1 MNTVKHFKL
10 TQSEKRL
17 LRQEKMNH
25 KDRRK
30 AAKLKK
36 KMRHL
41 AYTSKMSYEEV
52 CKEANTKK
60 KATSERPKVLPTKTK
75 STALEKRSLKEEKR
89 REKQR
94 LLHKELLE
102 NDNREIK
109 KYEKLLKLKK
119 KKNNAL
125 PKSFSIDGLDCM
137 NDMLCIKV
145 TLKSIGIID
154 LLELCMGNKPYTDG
168 SSGDFTRDTKDLIGD
183 GEEVLSEE
191 EEMNSEDEDGE
202 DLEEEMEEE
211 RNSENAEFANTEREN
226 IYGDQSTSELQCALK
241 HEMLDET
248 FASPEEQAMAERVEK
263 ILKRFI
269 NKLSESNV
277 LVSSREVM
285 ELFRTNPQHV
295 VKRVFTEVIL
305 DACFTAFRLPDRLL
319 ITISVLVA
327 ILHSTLSSNF
337 SAYFVEM
344 LVQKLEEKRTDEN
357 EQEIESNALQNGYL
371 LVTSHKLLMD
381 IFNSLMQSGRCLDLQ
396 LLVPLVKNL
405 GFVLRKACPSD
416 LKDFVMSAI
425 AKMEKHGSE
434 SSRAEAFT
442 NILMIDLNA
451 IKNNNASKICHY
463 DPDLI
468 DHFTKLLR
476 SCLSGKTPEM
486 PLAFGLMD
494 ILEASTK
501 GRWWIV
507 GSSYVV
513 PVAGASKS
521 GDLNQFNY
529 SEDLLRLAK
538 KNRMNTDL
546 KRNIF
551 CCILSAEDYLNAFE
565 KLLKLNLSDKQERE
579 IIHILFVCCLNE
591 KTFNPFYGYLVQ
603 KFCSYNAKFV
613 LTTQFALWDKLKILK
628 TLKKTQIQNL
638 SSLIAHLF
646 GSLALPISVLK
657 VINFVEIE
665 ETMTDFLKRLFTKF
679 LNGFST
685 DVLRV
690 VFGKLMK
697 KSNEYHYLREGIR
710 LFIVHFLLTEH
721 EDEEKKEFKRKI
733 RFFIFTLK
741 MAINVATTV
750 AEPCNECKWIDLIIM
765 ASRAKMGKGKKRA
778 HRATSNVF
786 AMFTQSQIQEFKEAF
801 NMIDQNRNGFIDKAD
816 LLDMYASL
824 GKEVGDEFIDEM
836 INEAPGAINFTMFLT
851 MFGEK
856 MTGTDPEDVIRN
868 AFQCFD
874 EEGTGSIS
882 EHDLRTLLT
891 TMGDRYTDDQVEE
904 LFKDAPI
911 KDGMFNYVEFARM
924 LKHGSEEKDE
934 STITSFDGV
943 AFEQIFSMIRHHMS
957 QKESSDS
964 RWFKSSKRNEG
975 LEDGEFM
982 PRR

>member
-1 MNTVKHFKL
+1 LVMNTMKHFKL
-10 TQSEKRL
+10 TQNEKRL
-17 LRQEKMNH
+17 LRQENMNH

-60 KATSERPKVLPTKTK
+60 KATSEKPKVLQTKTK

-94 LLHKELLE
+94 FLQKELLE

-125 PKSFSIDGLDCM
+125 SKSFSIDGLDY
-137 NDMLCIKV
+137 
-145 TLKSIGIID
+145 
-154 LLELCMGNKPYTDG
+154 LLELCIGNKSYTDC
-168 SSGDFTRDTKDLIGD
+168 SSDDFTRDTKDSIGD

-191 EEMNSEDEDGE
+191 EEMDSEDENESADE
-202 DLEEEMEEE
+202 LEEEMTEE
-211 RNSENAEFANTEREN
+211 RKSENAEFENIEREN

-248 FASPEEQAMAERVEK
+248 FTSPEEQAMAERVEK

-285 ELFRTNPQHV
+285 ELFRTNPHHV
-295 VKRVFTEVIL
+295 IKRVFTNVIL

-319 ITISVLVA
+319 ITISVLVG
-327 ILHSTLSSNF
+327 ILHSTLSSDF
-337 SAYFVEM
+337 SAYFVEI

-371 LVTSHKLLMD
+371 LVAYLCAMKASEICVAVTSYKLLMD

-396 LLVPLVKNL
+396 LLVPLVRNL
-405 GFVLRKACPSD
+405 GFVLRKACPTD
-416 LKDFVMSAI
+416 LKDFVMFAI
-425 AKMEKHGSE
+425 GKMEKHESE
-434 SSRAEAFT
+434 SSRTEAFT
-442 NILMIDLNA
+442 NILMNDLNS

-494 ILEASTK
+494 ILEAPTK

-513 PVAGASKS
+513 PVTDASKS

-591 KTFNPFYGYLVQ
+591 RTFNPFYGYLVQ
-603 KFCSYNAKFV
+603 KFCNYHAKFV

-628 TLKKTQIQNL
+628 TLKKAQIQNL

-679 LNGFST
+679 LNSFST

-697 KSNEYHYLREGIR
+697 KSNEYRYLREGIR
-710 LFIVHFLLTEH
+710 LFIVHFLLAEH
-721 EDEEKKEFKRKI
+721 EDEEKKEFKLFVFSCQFCI
-733 RFFIFTLK
+733 HIG
-741 MAINVATTV
+741 
-750 AEPCNECKWIDLIIM
+750 IM

-874 EEGTGSIS
+874 EEGTGSIN

-934 STITSFDGV
+934 
-943 AFEQIFSMIRHHMS
+943 
-957 QKESSDS
+957 
-964 RWFKSSKRNEG
+964 
-975 LEDGEFM
+975 
-982 PRR
+982 

>member
-60 KATSERPKVLPTKTK
+60 KATSERPK
-75 STALEKRSLKEEKR
+75 R

-125 PKSFSIDGLDCM
+125 PKSFSIDGLDY
-137 NDMLCIKV
+137 
-145 TLKSIGIID
+145 

-168 SSGDFTRDTKDLIGD
+168 SSGDVTRDTKDLIGD

-191 EEMNSEDEDGE
+191 EEMNSEDENGE
-202 DLEEEMEEE
+202 ELEEEMEEE

-319 ITISVLVA
+319 ITISVLVG

-371 LVTSHKLLMD
+371 LVTSYKLLMD

-579 IIHILFVCCLNE
+579 IIHISFVCCLNE

-690 VFGKLMK
+690 
-697 KSNEYHYLREGIR
+697 
-710 LFIVHFLLTEH
+710 
-721 EDEEKKEFKRKI
+721 
-733 RFFIFTLK
+733 FIFTLK

>member
-1 MNTVKHFKL
+1 
-10 TQSEKRL
+10 
-17 LRQEKMNH
+17 MNH

-36 KMRHL
+36 KLRRL

-60 KATSERPKVLPTKTK
+60 KATAEKPKVLQTKTK
-75 STALEKRSLKEEKR
+75 STSLEKRSMKEEKR

-94 LLHKELLE
+94 LLQKELLE
-102 NDNREIK
+102 NDNREIE

-119 KKNNAL
+119 KKNSAL
-125 PKSFSIDGLDCM
+125 SKSFSIDGLDY
-137 NDMLCIKV
+137 
-145 TLKSIGIID
+145 
-154 LLELCMGNKPYTDG
+154 LLELCMGNKSYTDG
-168 SSGDFTRDTKDLIGD
+168 SSDDFTRDTKDSIGD

-191 EEMNSEDEDGE
+191 EEMDSEDESGE
-202 DLEEEMEEE
+202 ELEAGDMTEEGK
-211 RNSENAEFANTEREN
+211 SENEEFENIEREN

-248 FASPEEQAMAERVEK
+248 FTSPEEQAMAERVEK

-285 ELFRTNPQHV
+285 ELFRTNPHHV
-295 VKRVFTEVIL
+295 IKRVFTEVII

-319 ITISVLVA
+319 LTISVLVG
-327 ILHSTLSSNF
+327 ILHSTLSSDF
-337 SAYFVEM
+337 SAYFVEV

-371 LVTSHKLLMD
+371 LVAYLCAMKASEICVVTSYKLLMD

-396 LLVPLVKNL
+396 LLVPLVRNL
-405 GFVLRKACPSD
+405 GFVLRKACPTD
-416 LKDFVMSAI
+416 LKDFVIFAI
-425 AKMEKHGSE
+425 AKMEKYGSK

-442 NILMIDLNA
+442 NILMNDLNS

-476 SCLSGKTPEM
+476 SCLSRKTPEM

-494 ILEASTK
+494 ILEAPTK

-513 PVAGASKS
+513 PVADANKS

-591 KTFNPFYGYLVQ
+591 RTFNPFYGYLVQ
-603 KFCSYNAKFV
+603 KFCNYHAKFV

-628 TLKKTQIQNL
+628 TLKKAQIQNL
-638 SSLIAHLF
+638 SSLIAQLF

-657 VINFVEIE
+657 FSNFGITVIVDLQFLFFLVNFCI
-665 ETMTDFLKRLFTKF
+665 
-679 LNGFST
+679 
-685 DVLRV
+685 
-690 VFGKLMK
+690 
-697 KSNEYHYLREGIR
+697 HI
-710 LFIVHFLLTEH
+710 
-721 EDEEKKEFKRKI
+721 
-733 RFFIFTLK
+733 
-741 MAINVATTV
+741 
-750 AEPCNECKWIDLIIM
+750 CIM

-874 EEGTGSIS
+874 EEGTGSIN

-934 STITSFDGV
+934 
-943 AFEQIFSMIRHHMS
+943 
-957 QKESSDS
+957 
-964 RWFKSSKRNEG
+964 
-975 LEDGEFM
+975 
-982 PRR
+982 

>member
-1 MNTVKHFKL
+1 MNTVKRFKL

-60 KATSERPKVLPTKTK
+60 KAASERPKVLPTKTK

-191 EEMNSEDEDGE
+191 EEINSEDENGE
-202 DLEEEMEEE
+202 ELEEEMEEE

-319 ITISVLVA
+319 ITISVLVG

-371 LVTSHKLLMD
+371 LVAYLCAMKASVTSYKLLMD

-405 GFVLRKACPSD
+405 GFVLRKACPSE
-416 LKDFVMSAI
+416 LKDFVLSAI

-513 PVAGASKS
+513 PVAGTNKS

-579 IIHILFVCCLNE
+579 IIHILF
-591 KTFNPFYGYLVQ
+591 
-603 KFCSYNAKFV
+603 

-679 LNGFST
+679 LNSFST

-690 VFGKLMK
+690 
-697 KSNEYHYLREGIR
+697 
-710 LFIVHFLLTEH
+710 
-721 EDEEKKEFKRKI
+721 
-733 RFFIFTLK
+733 FIFTLK
-741 MAINVATTV
+741 MTINVATTV
-750 AEPCNECKWIDLIIM
+750 AGPCNECKWIDLIIM

-874 EEGTGSIS
+874 EEGTGDESSHCYSSIS

-943 AFEQIFSMIRHHMS
+943 AFEQIFSVIRHHIS

>member
-1 MNTVKHFKL
+1 MNTVKRFKL

-60 KATSERPKVLPTKTK
+60 KAASERPKVLPTKTK

-191 EEMNSEDEDGE
+191 EEMNSEDENGE
-202 DLEEEMEEE
+202 ELEEEMEEE
-211 RNSENAEFANTEREN
+211 RNSENAEFANTEKEN

-319 ITISVLVA
+319 ITISVLVG

-371 LVTSHKLLMD
+371 LVAYLCAMKASVTSYKLLMD

-442 NILMIDLNA
+442 SILMIDLNA

-579 IIHILFVCCLNE
+579 IIHILF
-591 KTFNPFYGYLVQ
+591 
-603 KFCSYNAKFV
+603 

-679 LNGFST
+679 LNSFST

-690 VFGKLMK
+690 
-697 KSNEYHYLREGIR
+697 
-710 LFIVHFLLTEH
+710 
-721 EDEEKKEFKRKI
+721 
-733 RFFIFTLK
+733 FIFTLK
-741 MAINVATTV
+741 MTINVATTV
-750 AEPCNECKWIDLIIM
+750 AGPCNECKWIGLIIM

-824 GKEVGDEFIDEM
+824 GKDVGDEFIDEM

-943 AFEQIFSMIRHHMS
+943 AFEQIFSVIRHHIS

>member
-319 ITISVLVA
+319 ITISVLVG

-337 SAYFVEM
+337 SAYFVET

-371 LVTSHKLLMD
+371 LVAYLCAMKASVTSYKLLMD

-513 PVAGASKS
+513 PVADASKS
-521 GDLNQFNY
+521 GDSNQFNY

-579 IIHILFVCCLNE
+579 IIHILF
-591 KTFNPFYGYLVQ
+591 
-603 KFCSYNAKFV
+603 

-690 VFGKLMK
+690 V
-697 KSNEYHYLREGIR
+697 
-710 LFIVHFLLTEH
+710 
-721 EDEEKKEFKRKI
+721 
-733 RFFIFTLK
+733 
-741 MAINVATTV
+741 
-750 AEPCNECKWIDLIIM
+750 IM

-874 EEGTGSIS
+874 EEGTGDESSHCYSSIS

-911 KDGMFNYVEFARM
+911 KDGKFNYVEFARM

-957 QKESSDS
+957 QSLNLRHESSDS

>member
-1 MNTVKHFKL
+1 LVMNTMKHFKL
-10 TQSEKRL
+10 TQNEKRL
-17 LRQEKMNH
+17 LRQENMNH

-36 KMRHL
+36 KLRRL

-60 KATSERPKVLPTKTK
+60 KATAEKPKVLQTKTK
-75 STALEKRSLKEEKR
+75 STSLEKRSMKEEKR

-94 LLHKELLE
+94 LLQKELLE
-102 NDNREIK
+102 NDNREIE

-119 KKNNAL
+119 KKNSAL
-125 PKSFSIDGLDCM
+125 SKSFSIDGLDY
-137 NDMLCIKV
+137 
-145 TLKSIGIID
+145 
-154 LLELCMGNKPYTDG
+154 LLELCMGNKSYTDG
-168 SSGDFTRDTKDLIGD
+168 SSDDFTRDTKDSIGD

-191 EEMNSEDEDGE
+191 EEMDSEDESGE
-202 DLEEEMEEE
+202 ELEAGDMTEEGK
-211 RNSENAEFANTEREN
+211 SENEEFENIEREN

-248 FASPEEQAMAERVEK
+248 FTSPEEQAMAERVEK

-285 ELFRTNPQHV
+285 ELFRTNPHHV
-295 VKRVFTEVIL
+295 IKRVFTEVII

-319 ITISVLVA
+319 LTISVLVG
-327 ILHSTLSSNF
+327 ILHSTLSSDF
-337 SAYFVEM
+337 SAYFVEV

-371 LVTSHKLLMD
+371 LVTSYKLLMD

-396 LLVPLVKNL
+396 LLVPLVRNL
-405 GFVLRKACPSD
+405 GFVLRKACPTD
-416 LKDFVMSAI
+416 LKDFVIFAI
-425 AKMEKHGSE
+425 AKMEKYGSK

-442 NILMIDLNA
+442 NILMNDLNS

-476 SCLSGKTPEM
+476 SCLSRKTPEM

-494 ILEASTK
+494 ILEAPTK

-513 PVAGASKS
+513 PVADANKS

-591 KTFNPFYGYLVQ
+591 RTFNPFYGYLVQ
-603 KFCSYNAKFV
+603 KFCNYHAKFV

-628 TLKKTQIQNL
+628 TLKKAQIQNL
-638 SSLIAHLF
+638 SSLIAQLF

-657 VINFVEIE
+657 FSNFGITVIVDLQFLFFLVNFCI
-665 ETMTDFLKRLFTKF
+665 
-679 LNGFST
+679 
-685 DVLRV
+685 
-690 VFGKLMK
+690 
-697 KSNEYHYLREGIR
+697 HI
-710 LFIVHFLLTEH
+710 
-721 EDEEKKEFKRKI
+721 
-733 RFFIFTLK
+733 
-741 MAINVATTV
+741 
-750 AEPCNECKWIDLIIM
+750 CIM

-874 EEGTGSIS
+874 EEGTGSIN

-934 STITSFDGV
+934 
-943 AFEQIFSMIRHHMS
+943 
-957 QKESSDS
+957 
-964 RWFKSSKRNEG
+964 
-975 LEDGEFM
+975 
-982 PRR
+982 

>member
-125 PKSFSIDGLDCM
+125 PKSFSIDGLDY
-137 NDMLCIKV
+137 
-145 TLKSIGIID
+145 

-191 EEMNSEDEDGE
+191 EEMNSEDENGE
-202 DLEEEMEEE
+202 ELEEEMEEE

-319 ITISVLVA
+319 ITISVLVG

-371 LVTSHKLLMD
+371 LVAYLCAMKASVTSYKLLID

-690 VFGKLMK
+690 FCIHI
-697 KSNEYHYLREGIR
+697 S
-710 LFIVHFLLTEH
+710 
-721 EDEEKKEFKRKI
+721 
-733 RFFIFTLK
+733 
-741 MAINVATTV
+741 
-750 AEPCNECKWIDLIIM
+750 IM

>member
-371 LVTSHKLLMD
+371 LVAYLCAMKASVTSHKLLMD

-579 IIHILFVCCLNE
+579 IIHILF
-591 KTFNPFYGYLVQ
+591 
-603 KFCSYNAKFV
+603 

-690 VFGKLMK
+690 
-697 KSNEYHYLREGIR
+697 
-710 LFIVHFLLTEH
+710 
-721 EDEEKKEFKRKI
+721 
-733 RFFIFTLK
+733 FIFTLK

-874 EEGTGSIS
+874 EEGTGDESSHCYSSIS

>member
-60 KATSERPKVLPTKTK
+60 KATSERPKVLPTKNK

-125 PKSFSIDGLDCM
+125 PKSFSIDGLDY
-137 NDMLCIKV
+137 
-145 TLKSIGIID
+145 

-168 SSGDFTRDTKDLIGD
+168 SSGDVTRDTKDLIGD

-191 EEMNSEDEDGE
+191 EEMNSEDENGE
-202 DLEEEMEEE
+202 ELEEEMEEE
-211 RNSENAEFANTEREN
+211 RNSENAEFANIYFSFSFLFTHLIAAFSAEREN

-319 ITISVLVA
+319 ITISVLVG

-371 LVTSHKLLMD
+371 LVTSYKLLMD

-434 SSRAEAFT
+434 SSRAEYENLYLVWEIAFT

-579 IIHILFVCCLNE
+579 IIHISFVCCLNE

-690 VFGKLMK
+690 
-697 KSNEYHYLREGIR
+697 
-710 LFIVHFLLTEH
+710 
-721 EDEEKKEFKRKI
+721 
-733 RFFIFTLK
+733 FIFTLK

>member
-60 KATSERPKVLPTKTK
+60 KATSEMPKVLPTKTK

-125 PKSFSIDGLDCM
+125 SKSFSIDGLDCM

-168 SSGDFTRDTKDLIGD
+168 SSGDFTRGTKDLIDD
-183 GEEVLSEE
+183 GEE
-191 EEMNSEDEDGE
+191 EEMNSEDENGE
-202 DLEEEMEEE
+202 ELEEEMEEE

-269 NKLSESNV
+269 NKLSESNI

-319 ITISVLVA
+319 ITISVLVG

-371 LVTSHKLLMD
+371 LVTSYKLLMD

-434 SSRAEAFT
+434 SSRAEYENLYPVWEIAFT

-690 VFGKLMK
+690 
-697 KSNEYHYLREGIR
+697 
-710 LFIVHFLLTEH
+710 
-721 EDEEKKEFKRKI
+721 
-733 RFFIFTLK
+733 FIFTLK
-741 MAINVATTV
+741 MTINVATAV
-750 AEPCNECKWIDLIIM
+750 AEPCNDGKWIDLIIM

-891 TMGDRYTDDQVEE
+891 TMGDRYTDEQVEE

-934 STITSFDGV
+934 STITSFDDV

>member
-1 MNTVKHFKL
+1 MNTVKRFKL

-60 KATSERPKVLPTKTK
+60 KAASERPKVLPTKTK

-191 EEMNSEDEDGE
+191 EEMNSEDENGE
-202 DLEEEMEEE
+202 ELEEEMEEE
-211 RNSENAEFANTEREN
+211 RNSENAEFANTEKEN

-319 ITISVLVA
+319 ITISVLVG

-371 LVTSHKLLMD
+371 LVAYLCAMKASVTSYKLLMD

-442 NILMIDLNA
+442 SILMIDLNA

-679 LNGFST
+679 LNSFST

-690 VFGKLMK
+690 
-697 KSNEYHYLREGIR
+697 
-710 LFIVHFLLTEH
+710 
-721 EDEEKKEFKRKI
+721 
-733 RFFIFTLK
+733 FIFTLK
-741 MAINVATTV
+741 MTINVATTV
-750 AEPCNECKWIDLIIM
+750 AGPCNECKWIGLIIM

-824 GKEVGDEFIDEM
+824 GKDVGDEFIDEM

-874 EEGTGSIS
+874 EEGTGDESSHCYSSIS

-943 AFEQIFSMIRHHMS
+943 AFEQIFSVIRHHIS

>member
-1 MNTVKHFKL
+1 LVMNTMKHFKL
-10 TQSEKRL
+10 TQNEKRL
-17 LRQEKMNH
+17 LRQENMNH

-36 KMRHL
+36 KLRRL

-60 KATSERPKVLPTKTK
+60 KATAEKPKVLQTKTK
-75 STALEKRSLKEEKR
+75 STSLEKRSMKEEKR

-94 LLHKELLE
+94 LLQKELLE
-102 NDNREIK
+102 NDNREIE

-119 KKNNAL
+119 KKNSAL
-125 PKSFSIDGLDCM
+125 SKSFSIDGLDY
-137 NDMLCIKV
+137 
-145 TLKSIGIID
+145 
-154 LLELCMGNKPYTDG
+154 LLELCMGNKSYTDG
-168 SSGDFTRDTKDLIGD
+168 SSDDFTRDTKDSIGD

-191 EEMNSEDEDGE
+191 EEMDSEDESGE
-202 DLEEEMEEE
+202 ELEAGDMTEEGK
-211 RNSENAEFANTEREN
+211 SENEEFENIEREN

-248 FASPEEQAMAERVEK
+248 FTSPEEQAMAERVEK

-285 ELFRTNPQHV
+285 ELFRTNPHHV
-295 VKRVFTEVIL
+295 IKRVFTEVII

-319 ITISVLVA
+319 LTISVLVG
-327 ILHSTLSSNF
+327 ILHSTLSSDF
-337 SAYFVEM
+337 SAYFVEV

-371 LVTSHKLLMD
+371 LVTSYKLLMD

-396 LLVPLVKNL
+396 LLVPLVRNL
-405 GFVLRKACPSD
+405 GFVLRKACPTD
-416 LKDFVMSAI
+416 LKDFVIFAI
-425 AKMEKHGSE
+425 AKMEKYGSK

-442 NILMIDLNA
+442 NILMNDLNS

-476 SCLSGKTPEM
+476 SCLSRKTPEM

-494 ILEASTK
+494 ILEAPTK

-513 PVAGASKS
+513 PVADANKS

-591 KTFNPFYGYLVQ
+591 RTFNPFYGYLVQ
-603 KFCSYNAKFV
+603 KFCNYHAKFV

-628 TLKKTQIQNL
+628 TLKKAQIQNL
-638 SSLIAHLF
+638 SSLIAQLF

-679 LNGFST
+679 LNSFST

-690 VFGKLMK
+690 F
-697 KSNEYHYLREGIR
+697 
-710 LFIVHFLLTEH
+710 LFFLVNFCIH
-721 EDEEKKEFKRKI
+721 I
-733 RFFIFTLK
+733 
-741 MAINVATTV
+741 
-750 AEPCNECKWIDLIIM
+750 CIM

-874 EEGTGSIS
+874 EEGTGDESSHCYSSIN

-934 STITSFDGV
+934 
-943 AFEQIFSMIRHHMS
+943 
-957 QKESSDS
+957 
-964 RWFKSSKRNEG
+964 
-975 LEDGEFM
+975 
-982 PRR
+982 

>member
-60 KATSERPKVLPTKTK
+60 KATSERPKVLPTKNK

-168 SSGDFTRDTKDLIGD
+168 SSGDVTRDTKDLIGD

-191 EEMNSEDEDGE
+191 EEMNSEDENGE
-202 DLEEEMEEE
+202 ELEEEMEEE

-319 ITISVLVA
+319 ITISVLVG

-371 LVTSHKLLMD
+371 LVAYLCAMKASVTSYKLLMD

-579 IIHILFVCCLNE
+579 IIHISFVCCLNE

-690 VFGKLMK
+690 
-697 KSNEYHYLREGIR
+697 
-710 LFIVHFLLTEH
+710 
-721 EDEEKKEFKRKI
+721 
-733 RFFIFTLK
+733 FIFTLK

>member
-125 PKSFSIDGLDCM
+125 SKSFSIDGLDY
-137 NDMLCIKV
+137 
-145 TLKSIGIID
+145 
-154 LLELCMGNKPYTDG
+154 LLELCM
-168 SSGDFTRDTKDLIGD
+168 DLIGD

-191 EEMNSEDEDGE
+191 EEMNSEDENGE
-202 DLEEEMEEE
+202 ELEEEMEEE

-319 ITISVLVA
+319 ITISVLVG

-371 LVTSHKLLMD
+371 LVAYLCAMKVTSYKLLMD

-628 TLKKTQIQNL
+628 TLKKTQVQNL

-685 DVLRV
+685 DVCAWCL
-690 VFGKLMK
+690 
-697 KSNEYHYLREGIR
+697 
-710 LFIVHFLLTEH
+710 
-721 EDEEKKEFKRKI
+721 
-733 RFFIFTLK
+733 
-741 MAINVATTV
+741 
-750 AEPCNECKWIDLIIM
+750 
-765 ASRAKMGKGKKRA
+765 
-778 HRATSNVF
+778 
-786 AMFTQSQIQEFKEAF
+786 
-801 NMIDQNRNGFIDKAD
+801 
-816 LLDMYASL
+816 
-824 GKEVGDEFIDEM
+824 
-836 INEAPGAINFTMFLT
+836 
-851 MFGEK
+851 
-856 MTGTDPEDVIRN
+856 
-868 AFQCFD
+868 
-874 EEGTGSIS
+874 
-882 EHDLRTLLT
+882 
-891 TMGDRYTDDQVEE
+891 
-904 LFKDAPI
+904 
-911 KDGMFNYVEFARM
+911 
-924 LKHGSEEKDE
+924 E
-934 STITSFDGV
+934 S
-943 AFEQIFSMIRHHMS
+943 
-957 QKESSDS
+957 
-964 RWFKSSKRNEG
+964 
-975 LEDGEFM
+975 
-982 PRR
+982 

>member
-60 KATSERPKVLPTKTK
+60 KATSERPKVLPTKNK

-168 SSGDFTRDTKDLIGD
+168 SSGDVTRDTKDLIGD

-191 EEMNSEDEDGE
+191 EEMNSEDENGE
-202 DLEEEMEEE
+202 ELEEEMEEE

-319 ITISVLVA
+319 ITISVLVG

-371 LVTSHKLLMD
+371 LVAYLCAMKASVTSYKLLMD

-579 IIHILFVCCLNE
+579 IIHISF
-591 KTFNPFYGYLVQ
+591 
-603 KFCSYNAKFV
+603 

-690 VFGKLMK
+690 
-697 KSNEYHYLREGIR
+697 
-710 LFIVHFLLTEH
+710 
-721 EDEEKKEFKRKI
+721 
-733 RFFIFTLK
+733 FIFTLK

-874 EEGTGSIS
+874 EEGTGDESSHCYSSIS

>member
-1 MNTVKHFKL
+1 MNTVKRFKL

-60 KATSERPKVLPTKTK
+60 KAASERPKVLPTKTK

-191 EEMNSEDEDGE
+191 EEMNSEDENGE
-202 DLEEEMEEE
+202 ELEEEMEEE
-211 RNSENAEFANTEREN
+211 RNSENAEFANTEKEN

-319 ITISVLVA
+319 ITISVLVG

-371 LVTSHKLLMD
+371 LVAYLCAMKASVTSYKLLMD

-442 NILMIDLNA
+442 SILMIDLNA

-679 LNGFST
+679 LNSFST

-690 VFGKLMK
+690 
-697 KSNEYHYLREGIR
+697 
-710 LFIVHFLLTEH
+710 
-721 EDEEKKEFKRKI
+721 
-733 RFFIFTLK
+733 FIFTLK
-741 MAINVATTV
+741 MTINVATTV
-750 AEPCNECKWIDLIIM
+750 AGPCNECKWIGLIIM

-824 GKEVGDEFIDEM
+824 GKDVGDEFIDEM

-943 AFEQIFSMIRHHMS
+943 AFEQIFSVIRHHIS

>member
-60 KATSERPKVLPTKTK
+60 KATSEMPKVLPTKTK

-125 PKSFSIDGLDCM
+125 SKSFSIDGLDCM

-168 SSGDFTRDTKDLIGD
+168 SSGDFTRGTKDLIDD
-183 GEEVLSEE
+183 GEE
-191 EEMNSEDEDGE
+191 EEMNSEDENGE
-202 DLEEEMEEE
+202 ELEEEMEEE

-269 NKLSESNV
+269 NKLSESNI

-319 ITISVLVA
+319 ITISVLVG

-371 LVTSHKLLMD
+371 LVAYLCAMKASVTSYKLLMD

-579 IIHILFVCCLNE
+579 IIHILF
-591 KTFNPFYGYLVQ
+591 
-603 KFCSYNAKFV
+603 

-690 VFGKLMK
+690 
-697 KSNEYHYLREGIR
+697 
-710 LFIVHFLLTEH
+710 
-721 EDEEKKEFKRKI
+721 
-733 RFFIFTLK
+733 FIFTLK
-741 MAINVATTV
+741 MTINVATAV
-750 AEPCNECKWIDLIIM
+750 AEPCNDGKWIDLIIM

-874 EEGTGSIS
+874 EEGTGDESSHCYSSIS

-891 TMGDRYTDDQVEE
+891 TMGDRYTDEQVEE

-934 STITSFDGV
+934 STITSFDDV

>member
-1 MNTVKHFKL
+1 LVMNTMKHFKL
-10 TQSEKRL
+10 TQNEKRL
-17 LRQEKMNH
+17 LRQENMNH

-36 KMRHL
+36 KLRRL

-60 KATSERPKVLPTKTK
+60 KATAEKPKVLQTKTK
-75 STALEKRSLKEEKR
+75 STSLEKRSMKEEKR

-94 LLHKELLE
+94 LLQKELLE
-102 NDNREIK
+102 NDNREIE

-119 KKNNAL
+119 KKNSAL
-125 PKSFSIDGLDCM
+125 SKSFSIDGLDY
-137 NDMLCIKV
+137 
-145 TLKSIGIID
+145 
-154 LLELCMGNKPYTDG
+154 LLELCMGNKSYTDG
-168 SSGDFTRDTKDLIGD
+168 SSDDFTRDTKDSIGD

-191 EEMNSEDEDGE
+191 EEMDSEDESGE
-202 DLEEEMEEE
+202 ELEAGDMTEEGK
-211 RNSENAEFANTEREN
+211 SENEEFENIEREN

-248 FASPEEQAMAERVEK
+248 FTSPEEQAMAERVEK

-285 ELFRTNPQHV
+285 ELFRTNPHHV
-295 VKRVFTEVIL
+295 IKRVFTEVII

-319 ITISVLVA
+319 LTISVLVG
-327 ILHSTLSSNF
+327 ILHSTLSSDF
-337 SAYFVEM
+337 SDPHIVLGAYFVEV

-371 LVTSHKLLMD
+371 LVAYLCAMKASEICVVTSYKLLMD

-396 LLVPLVKNL
+396 LLVPLVRNL
-405 GFVLRKACPSD
+405 GFVLRKACPTD
-416 LKDFVMSAI
+416 LKDFVIFAI
-425 AKMEKHGSE
+425 AKMEKYGSK

-442 NILMIDLNA
+442 NILMNDLNS

-476 SCLSGKTPEM
+476 SCLSRKTPEM

-494 ILEASTK
+494 ILEAPTK

-513 PVAGASKS
+513 PVADANKS

-591 KTFNPFYGYLVQ
+591 RTFNPFYGYLVQ
-603 KFCSYNAKFV
+603 KFCNYHAKFV

-628 TLKKTQIQNL
+628 TLKKAQIQNL
-638 SSLIAHLF
+638 SSLIAQLF

-679 LNGFST
+679 LNSFST

-690 VFGKLMK
+690 F
-697 KSNEYHYLREGIR
+697 
-710 LFIVHFLLTEH
+710 LF
-721 EDEEKKEFKRKI
+721 
-733 RFFIFTLK
+733 FFVNFCIH
-741 MAINVATTV
+741 I
-750 AEPCNECKWIDLIIM
+750 CIM

-874 EEGTGSIS
+874 EEGTGDESSHCYSSIN

-934 STITSFDGV
+934 
-943 AFEQIFSMIRHHMS
+943 
-957 QKESSDS
+957 
-964 RWFKSSKRNEG
+964 
-975 LEDGEFM
+975 
-982 PRR
+982 

>member
-1 MNTVKHFKL
+1 LCRTFIMNTVKHFKL

-17 LRQEKMNH
+17 LRQEQMNH

-119 KKNNAL
+119 KKNNTL
-125 PKSFSIDGLDCM
+125 SKSFSIDGLDY
-137 NDMLCIKV
+137 
-145 TLKSIGIID
+145 

-191 EEMNSEDEDGE
+191 EEMNSEDENGE
-202 DLEEEMEEE
+202 ELEEEMEEE
-211 RNSENAEFANTEREN
+211 RNSKNAEFANTEREN

-319 ITISVLVA
+319 ITISVLVG

-371 LVTSHKLLMD
+371 LVAYLCAMKASVTSYKLLMD

-405 GFVLRKACPSD
+405 GFVLRKACPSE
-416 LKDFVMSAI
+416 LKDFVISAI

-690 VFGKLMK
+690 
-697 KSNEYHYLREGIR
+697 
-710 LFIVHFLLTEH
+710 
-721 EDEEKKEFKRKI
+721 
-733 RFFIFTLK
+733 FIFTLK
-741 MAINVATTV
+741 MTINVATTV
-750 AEPCNECKWIDLIIM
+750 AEPCFCIHIIIM

-891 TMGDRYTDDQVEE
+891 TMGDRYTDEQVEE

>member
-60 KATSERPKVLPTKTK
+60 KATSERPKVLPTKNK

-168 SSGDFTRDTKDLIGD
+168 SSGDVTRDTKDLIGD

-191 EEMNSEDEDGE
+191 EEMNSEDENGE
-202 DLEEEMEEE
+202 ELEEEMEEE

-319 ITISVLVA
+319 ITISVLVG

-371 LVTSHKLLMD
+371 LVAYLCAMKASVTSYKLLMD

-434 SSRAEAFT
+434 SSRAEKNTRNAVSIWINGYFGS
-442 NILMIDLNA
+442 IDQRTMVD
-451 IKNNNASKICHY
+451 SR
-463 DPDLI
+463 
-468 DHFTKLLR
+468 LLLC
-476 SCLSGKTPEM
+476 SSGC
-486 PLAFGLMD
+486 GC
-494 ILEASTK
+494 
-501 GRWWIV
+501 
-507 GSSYVV
+507 
-513 PVAGASKS
+513 
-521 GDLNQFNY
+521 N
-529 SEDLLRLAK
+529 EDLLRLAK

-579 IIHILFVCCLNE
+579 IIHISFVCCLNE

-690 VFGKLMK
+690 
-697 KSNEYHYLREGIR
+697 
-710 LFIVHFLLTEH
+710 
-721 EDEEKKEFKRKI
+721 
-733 RFFIFTLK
+733 FIFTLK

>member
-1 MNTVKHFKL
+1 LVMNTMKHFKL
-10 TQSEKRL
+10 TQNEKRL
-17 LRQEKMNH
+17 LRQENMNH

-36 KMRHL
+36 KLRRL

-60 KATSERPKVLPTKTK
+60 KATAEKPKVLQTKTK
-75 STALEKRSLKEEKR
+75 STSLEKRSMKEEKR

-94 LLHKELLE
+94 LLQKELLE
-102 NDNREIK
+102 NDNREIE

-119 KKNNAL
+119 KKNSAL
-125 PKSFSIDGLDCM
+125 SKSFSIDGLDY
-137 NDMLCIKV
+137 
-145 TLKSIGIID
+145 
-154 LLELCMGNKPYTDG
+154 LLELCMGNKSYTDG
-168 SSGDFTRDTKDLIGD
+168 SSDDFTRDTKDSIGD

-191 EEMNSEDEDGE
+191 EEMDSEDESGE
-202 DLEEEMEEE
+202 ELEAGDMTEEGK
-211 RNSENAEFANTEREN
+211 SENEEFENIEREN

-248 FASPEEQAMAERVEK
+248 FTSPEEQAMAERVEK

-285 ELFRTNPQHV
+285 ELFRTNPHHV
-295 VKRVFTEVIL
+295 IKRVFTEVII

-319 ITISVLVA
+319 LTISVLVG
-327 ILHSTLSSNF
+327 ILHSTLSSDF
-337 SAYFVEM
+337 SAYFVEV

-371 LVTSHKLLMD
+371 LVAYLCAMKASEICVVTSYKLLMD

-396 LLVPLVKNL
+396 LLVPLVRNL
-405 GFVLRKACPSD
+405 GFVLRKACPTD
-416 LKDFVMSAI
+416 LKDFVIFAI
-425 AKMEKHGSE
+425 AKMEKYGSK

-442 NILMIDLNA
+442 NILMNDLNS

-476 SCLSGKTPEM
+476 SCLSRKTPEM

-494 ILEASTK
+494 ILEAPTK

-513 PVAGASKS
+513 PVADANKS

-591 KTFNPFYGYLVQ
+591 RTFNPFYGYLVQ
-603 KFCSYNAKFV
+603 KFCNYHAKFV

-628 TLKKTQIQNL
+628 TLKKAQIQNL
-638 SSLIAHLF
+638 SSLIAQLF

-657 VINFVEIE
+657 FSNFGITVIVDLQFLFFLVNFCI
-665 ETMTDFLKRLFTKF
+665 
-679 LNGFST
+679 
-685 DVLRV
+685 
-690 VFGKLMK
+690 
-697 KSNEYHYLREGIR
+697 HI
-710 LFIVHFLLTEH
+710 
-721 EDEEKKEFKRKI
+721 
-733 RFFIFTLK
+733 
-741 MAINVATTV
+741 
-750 AEPCNECKWIDLIIM
+750 CIM

-874 EEGTGSIS
+874 EEGTGSIN

-934 STITSFDGV
+934 
-943 AFEQIFSMIRHHMS
+943 
-957 QKESSDS
+957 
-964 RWFKSSKRNEG
+964 
-975 LEDGEFM
+975 
-982 PRR
+982 

>member
-1 MNTVKHFKL
+1 LCRTFIMNTVKHFKL

-17 LRQEKMNH
+17 LRQEQMNH

-119 KKNNAL
+119 KKNNTL
-125 PKSFSIDGLDCM
+125 SKSFSIDGLDCM

-191 EEMNSEDEDGE
+191 EEMNSEDENGE
-202 DLEEEMEEE
+202 ELEEEMEEE
-211 RNSENAEFANTEREN
+211 RNSKNAEFANTEREN

-319 ITISVLVA
+319 ITISVLVG

-371 LVTSHKLLMD
+371 LVAYLCAMKASVTSYKLLMD

-405 GFVLRKACPSD
+405 GFVLRKACPSE
-416 LKDFVMSAI
+416 LKDFVISAI

-690 VFGKLMK
+690 
-697 KSNEYHYLREGIR
+697 
-710 LFIVHFLLTEH
+710 
-721 EDEEKKEFKRKI
+721 
-733 RFFIFTLK
+733 FIFTLK
-741 MAINVATTV
+741 MTINVATTV
-750 AEPCNECKWIDLIIM
+750 AEPCFCIHIIIM

-891 TMGDRYTDDQVEE
+891 TMGDRYTDEQVEE

>member
-1 MNTVKHFKL
+1 LCRTFIMNTVKHFKL

-17 LRQEKMNH
+17 LRQEQMNH

-119 KKNNAL
+119 KKNNTL
-125 PKSFSIDGLDCM
+125 SKSFSIDGLDCM

-191 EEMNSEDEDGE
+191 EEMNSEDENGE
-202 DLEEEMEEE
+202 ELEEEMEEE
-211 RNSENAEFANTEREN
+211 RNSKNAEFANTEREN

-319 ITISVLVA
+319 ITISVLVG

-371 LVTSHKLLMD
+371 LVAYLCAMKASVTSYKLLMD

-405 GFVLRKACPSD
+405 GFVLRKACPSE
-416 LKDFVMSAI
+416 LKDFVISAI

-579 IIHILFVCCLNE
+579 IIHILF
-591 KTFNPFYGYLVQ
+591 
-603 KFCSYNAKFV
+603 

-690 VFGKLMK
+690 
-697 KSNEYHYLREGIR
+697 
-710 LFIVHFLLTEH
+710 
-721 EDEEKKEFKRKI
+721 
-733 RFFIFTLK
+733 FIFTLK
-741 MAINVATTV
+741 MTINVATTV
-750 AEPCNECKWIDLIIM
+750 AEPC
-765 ASRAKMGKGKKRA
+765 KRA

-874 EEGTGSIS
+874 EEGTGDESSHCYSSIS

-891 TMGDRYTDDQVEE
+891 TMGDRYTDEQVEE

>member
-1 MNTVKHFKL
+1 
-10 TQSEKRL
+10 
-17 LRQEKMNH
+17 
-25 KDRRK
+25 
-30 AAKLKK
+30 
-36 KMRHL
+36 
-41 AYTSKMSYEEV
+41 
-52 CKEANTKK
+52 
-60 KATSERPKVLPTKTK
+60 
-75 STALEKRSLKEEKR
+75 
-89 REKQR
+89 
-94 LLHKELLE
+94 
-102 NDNREIK
+102 
-109 KYEKLLKLKK
+109 
-119 KKNNAL
+119 
-125 PKSFSIDGLDCM
+125 
-137 NDMLCIKV
+137 
-145 TLKSIGIID
+145 
-154 LLELCMGNKPYTDG
+154 
-168 SSGDFTRDTKDLIGD
+168 
-183 GEEVLSEE
+183 
-191 EEMNSEDEDGE
+191 
-202 DLEEEMEEE
+202 
-211 RNSENAEFANTEREN
+211 
-226 IYGDQSTSELQCALK
+226 
-241 HEMLDET
+241 
-248 FASPEEQAMAERVEK
+248 
-263 ILKRFI
+263 
-269 NKLSESNV
+269 
-277 LVSSREVM
+277 
-285 ELFRTNPQHV
+285 
-295 VKRVFTEVIL
+295 
-305 DACFTAFRLPDRLL
+305 
-319 ITISVLVA
+319 
-327 ILHSTLSSNF
+327 
-337 SAYFVEM
+337 M

-371 LVTSHKLLMD
+371 LVAYLCAMKASVTSYKLLMD

-579 IIHILFVCCLNE
+579 IIHILF
-591 KTFNPFYGYLVQ
+591 
-603 KFCSYNAKFV
+603 

-690 VFGKLMK
+690 
-697 KSNEYHYLREGIR
+697 
-710 LFIVHFLLTEH
+710 
-721 EDEEKKEFKRKI
+721 
-733 RFFIFTLK
+733 FIFTLK
-741 MAINVATTV
+741 MTINVATAV
-750 AEPCNECKWIDLIIM
+750 AEPCNDGKWIDLIIM

-874 EEGTGSIS
+874 EEGTGDESSHCYSSIS

-891 TMGDRYTDDQVEE
+891 TMGDRYTDEQVEE

-934 STITSFDGV
+934 
-943 AFEQIFSMIRHHMS
+943 
-957 QKESSDS
+957 
-964 RWFKSSKRNEG
+964 
-975 LEDGEFM
+975 
-982 PRR
+982 

>member
-1 MNTVKHFKL
+1 MNNITQKLETALKMLDHFCRKFIMNTVKHFKL

-125 PKSFSIDGLDCM
+125 SKSFSIDGLDCT

-191 EEMNSEDEDGE
+191 EEMNSEDENGE
-202 DLEEEMEEE
+202 ELEEEMEEE

-285 ELFRTNPQHV
+285 ELFQTNPQHV

-319 ITISVLVA
+319 ITISVLVG

-371 LVTSHKLLMD
+371 LIAYLCAMKASVTSYKLLMD

-405 GFVLRKACPSD
+405 GFVLRKACPSE

-476 SCLSGKTPEM
+476 SCLSGRTPEM

-579 IIHILFVCCLNE
+579 IIHILF
-591 KTFNPFYGYLVQ
+591 
-603 KFCSYNAKFV
+603 

-690 VFGKLMK
+690 
-697 KSNEYHYLREGIR
+697 
-710 LFIVHFLLTEH
+710 
-721 EDEEKKEFKRKI
+721 
-733 RFFIFTLK
+733 FIFTLK
-741 MAINVATTV
+741 MTINVATTV
-750 AEPCNECKWIDLIIM
+750 AEPCNECNWIDLIIM

-874 EEGTGSIS
+874 EEGTGDESSHCYSSIS

>member
-137 NDMLCIKV
+137 NDMCIKV

-191 EEMNSEDEDGE
+191 EEMNSEDENGE
-202 DLEEEMEEE
+202 ELEEEMEEE

-319 ITISVLVA
+319 ITISVLVG

-371 LVTSHKLLMD
+371 LVAYLCAMKASVTSYKLLID

-579 IIHILFVCCLNE
+579 IIHILF
-591 KTFNPFYGYLVQ
+591 
-603 KFCSYNAKFV
+603 

-690 VFGKLMK
+690 
-697 KSNEYHYLREGIR
+697 
-710 LFIVHFLLTEH
+710 
-721 EDEEKKEFKRKI
+721 
-733 RFFIFTLK
+733 FIFTLK

-750 AEPCNECKWIDLIIM
+750 VEPCNERKWIDLIIM

-874 EEGTGSIS
+874 EEGTGDESSHCYSSIS

>member
-1 MNTVKHFKL
+1 MNTVKRFKL

-60 KATSERPKVLPTKTK
+60 KAASERPKVLPTKTK

-191 EEMNSEDEDGE
+191 EEMNSEDENGE
-202 DLEEEMEEE
+202 ELEEEMEEE
-211 RNSENAEFANTEREN
+211 RNSENAEFANTEKEN

-319 ITISVLVA
+319 ITISVLVG

-371 LVTSHKLLMD
+371 LVTSYKLLMD

-442 NILMIDLNA
+442 SILMIDLNA

-679 LNGFST
+679 LNSFST

-690 VFGKLMK
+690 
-697 KSNEYHYLREGIR
+697 
-710 LFIVHFLLTEH
+710 
-721 EDEEKKEFKRKI
+721 
-733 RFFIFTLK
+733 FIFTLK
-741 MAINVATTV
+741 MTINVATTV
-750 AEPCNECKWIDLIIM
+750 AGPCNECKWIGLIIM

-824 GKEVGDEFIDEM
+824 GKDVGDEFIDEM

-943 AFEQIFSMIRHHMS
+943 AFEQIFSVIRHHIS

>member
-1 MNTVKHFKL
+1 
-10 TQSEKRL
+10 
-17 LRQEKMNH
+17 
-25 KDRRK
+25 
-30 AAKLKK
+30 
-36 KMRHL
+36 MRHL
-41 AYTSKMSYEEV
+41 AYTSKMSVCYYATEV

-60 KATSERPKVLPTKTK
+60 KAASERPKVLPTKTK

-125 PKSFSIDGLDCM
+125 PKSFSIDGLDY
-137 NDMLCIKV
+137 
-145 TLKSIGIID
+145 

-168 SSGDFTRDTKDLIGD
+168 SSGDFTLDTKDLIGD

-191 EEMNSEDEDGE
+191 EEINSEDENGE
-202 DLEEEMEEE
+202 ELEEEMEED

-319 ITISVLVA
+319 ITISVLVG

-371 LVTSHKLLMD
+371 LVAYLCAMKASVTSYKLLMD

-405 GFVLRKACPSD
+405 GFVLRKACPSE
-416 LKDFVMSAI
+416 LKDFVLSAI

-513 PVAGASKS
+513 PVAGTNKS

-679 LNGFST
+679 LNSFST

-690 VFGKLMK
+690 VFG
-697 KSNEYHYLREGIR
+697 N
-710 LFIVHFLLTEH
+710 
-721 EDEEKKEFKRKI
+721 
-733 RFFIFTLK
+733 
-741 MAINVATTV
+741 
-750 AEPCNECKWIDLIIM
+750 IM

-934 STITSFDGV
+934 
-943 AFEQIFSMIRHHMS
+943 
-957 QKESSDS
+957 
-964 RWFKSSKRNEG
+964 
-975 LEDGEFM
+975 
-982 PRR
+982 

>member
-1 MNTVKHFKL
+1 LVMNTMKHFKL
-10 TQSEKRL
+10 TQ
-17 LRQEKMNH
+17 N
-25 KDRRK
+25 DRRK

-36 KMRHL
+36 KLRRL

-60 KATSERPKVLPTKTK
+60 KATAEKPKVLQTKTK
-75 STALEKRSLKEEKR
+75 STSLEKRSMKEEKR

-94 LLHKELLE
+94 LLQKELLE
-102 NDNREIK
+102 NDNREIE

-119 KKNNAL
+119 KKNSAL
-125 PKSFSIDGLDCM
+125 SKSFSIDGLDY
-137 NDMLCIKV
+137 
-145 TLKSIGIID
+145 
-154 LLELCMGNKPYTDG
+154 LLELCMGNKSYTDG
-168 SSGDFTRDTKDLIGD
+168 SSDDFARDTKDSIGD

-191 EEMNSEDEDGE
+191 EEMDSEDESGE
-202 DLEEEMEEE
+202 ELEAGDMTEEGK
-211 RNSENAEFANTEREN
+211 SENEEFENIEREN

-248 FASPEEQAMAERVEK
+248 FTSPEEQAMAERVEK

-285 ELFRTNPQHV
+285 ELFRTNPHHV
-295 VKRVFTEVIL
+295 IKRVFTEVII

-319 ITISVLVA
+319 LTISVLVG
-327 ILHSTLSSNF
+327 ILHSTLSSDF
-337 SAYFVEM
+337 SAYFVEV

-371 LVTSHKLLMD
+371 LVTSYKLLMD

-396 LLVPLVKNL
+396 LLVPLVRNL
-405 GFVLRKACPSD
+405 GFVLRKACPTD
-416 LKDFVMSAI
+416 LKDFVIFAI
-425 AKMEKHGSE
+425 AKMEKYGSK

-442 NILMIDLNA
+442 NILMNDLNS

-476 SCLSGKTPEM
+476 SCLSRKTPEM

-494 ILEASTK
+494 ILEAPTK

-513 PVAGASKS
+513 PVADANKS

-591 KTFNPFYGYLVQ
+591 RTFNPFYGYLVQ
-603 KFCSYNAKFV
+603 KFCNYHAKFV

-628 TLKKTQIQNL
+628 TLKKAQIQNL
-638 SSLIAHLF
+638 SSLIAQLF

-679 LNGFST
+679 LNSFST

-697 KSNEYHYLREGIR
+697 KSNEYRYLREGIR
-710 LFIVHFLLTEH
+710 LFIVHFLLAEH
-721 EDEEKKEFKRKI
+721 ADEKYNEFKLSKI
-733 RFFIFTLK
+733 NLDHQFSNFGITVIVDLQFLFFLVNFCIH
-741 MAINVATTV
+741 I
-750 AEPCNECKWIDLIIM
+750 CIM

-874 EEGTGSIS
+874 EEGTGSIN

-934 STITSFDGV
+934 
-943 AFEQIFSMIRHHMS
+943 
-957 QKESSDS
+957 
-964 RWFKSSKRNEG
+964 
-975 LEDGEFM
+975 
-982 PRR
+982 

>member
-1 MNTVKHFKL
+1 LVMNTMKHFKL
-10 TQSEKRL
+10 TQNEKRL
-17 LRQEKMNH
+17 LRQENMNH

-36 KMRHL
+36 KLRRL

-60 KATSERPKVLPTKTK
+60 KATAEKPKVLQTKTK
-75 STALEKRSLKEEKR
+75 STSLEKRSMKEEKR

-94 LLHKELLE
+94 LLQKELLE
-102 NDNREIK
+102 NDNREIE

-119 KKNNAL
+119 KKNSAL
-125 PKSFSIDGLDCM
+125 SKSFSIDGLDY
-137 NDMLCIKV
+137 
-145 TLKSIGIID
+145 
-154 LLELCMGNKPYTDG
+154 LLELCMGNKSYTDG
-168 SSGDFTRDTKDLIGD
+168 SSDDFARDTKDSIGD

-191 EEMNSEDEDGE
+191 EEMDSEDESGE
-202 DLEEEMEEE
+202 ELEAGDMTEEGK
-211 RNSENAEFANTEREN
+211 SENEEFENIEREN

-248 FASPEEQAMAERVEK
+248 FTSPEEQAMAERVEK

-285 ELFRTNPQHV
+285 ELFRTNPHHV
-295 VKRVFTEVIL
+295 IKRVFTEVII

-319 ITISVLVA
+319 LTISVLVG
-327 ILHSTLSSNF
+327 ILHSTLSSDF
-337 SAYFVEM
+337 SAYFVEV

-371 LVTSHKLLMD
+371 LVTSYKLLMD

-396 LLVPLVKNL
+396 LLVPLVRNL
-405 GFVLRKACPSD
+405 GFVLRKACPTD
-416 LKDFVMSAI
+416 LKDFVIFAI
-425 AKMEKHGSE
+425 AKMEKYGSK

-442 NILMIDLNA
+442 NILMNDLNS

-476 SCLSGKTPEM
+476 SCLSRKTPEM

-494 ILEASTK
+494 ILEAPTK

-513 PVAGASKS
+513 PVADANKS

-591 KTFNPFYGYLVQ
+591 RTFNPFYGYLVQ
-603 KFCSYNAKFV
+603 KFCNYHAKFV

-628 TLKKTQIQNL
+628 TLKKAQIQNL
-638 SSLIAHLF
+638 SSLIAQLF

-679 LNGFST
+679 LNSFST

-690 VFGKLMK
+690 F
-697 KSNEYHYLREGIR
+697 
-710 LFIVHFLLTEH
+710 LFFLVNFCIH
-721 EDEEKKEFKRKI
+721 I
-733 RFFIFTLK
+733 
-741 MAINVATTV
+741 
-750 AEPCNECKWIDLIIM
+750 CIM

-874 EEGTGSIS
+874 EEGTGDESSHCYSSIN

-934 STITSFDGV
+934 
-943 AFEQIFSMIRHHMS
+943 
-957 QKESSDS
+957 
-964 RWFKSSKRNEG
+964 
-975 LEDGEFM
+975 
-982 PRR
+982 

>member
-319 ITISVLVA
+319 ITISVLVG

-337 SAYFVEM
+337 SAYFVET

-371 LVTSHKLLMD
+371 LVTSYKLLMD

-434 SSRAEAFT
+434 SSRAEYENLYLVWEIAFT

-513 PVAGASKS
+513 PVADASKS
-521 GDLNQFNY
+521 GDSNQFNY

-690 VFGKLMK
+690 VFG
-697 KSNEYHYLREGIR
+697 N
-710 LFIVHFLLTEH
+710 
-721 EDEEKKEFKRKI
+721 
-733 RFFIFTLK
+733 
-741 MAINVATTV
+741 
-750 AEPCNECKWIDLIIM
+750 IM

-911 KDGMFNYVEFARM
+911 KDGKFNYVEFARM

-957 QKESSDS
+957 QSLNLRHESSDS